1 MKKIMRLTD
10 SIVGKII
17 IIIIPTVILYWGIF
31 KDFNFN
37 DIKIDNMEIGITII
51 FALIIFVSLQVR
63 SAYFRLKTKQK
74 YYDIM
79 LTKYIDSNGGS
90 PFLVHDDDLDLFTTQ
105 EKKYLG
111 KYLRE
116 MNTLKIVMK
125 GKNKVFG
132 MFL

>member
-51 FALIIFVSLQVR
+51 FALIIFVL
-63 SAYFRLKTKQK
+63 
-74 YYDIM
+74 
-79 LTKYIDSNGGS
+79 
-90 PFLVHDDDLDLFTTQ
+90 
-105 EKKYLG
+105 
-111 KYLRE
+111 
-116 MNTLKIVMK
+116 
-125 GKNKVFG
+125 
-132 MFL
+132 